1 MTQHVAPFLLLILV
15 GLAAGRLKLFTQD
28 GLGQMTVFL
37 LYVALPAMFVLKL
50 SSLDLPVQRALAYLL
65 IFGLAHLVNLAAG
78 IAWQRF
84 VLKQTPIEAVSFAAA
99 GTWPNTGFIGVVVA
113 TAFLG
118 NQGLLIALSCVVM
131 EVVVIATTMLS
142 LKQTGK
148 GPKVKQLVASLVRA
162 LTLNPYLIAIAL
174 GVAASL
180 LSLPIP
186 SILAK
191 TLSYLS
197 DTVMCLAL
205 FCVGLGLALR
215 PVGNFL
221 KAAPT
226 VLSIVGFKLLFHP
239 AVMAVLAWLLGF
251 QGLEYKIIVAMGAMP
266 VAVNAFIF
274 VSRYGKGDNRV
285 SAAILLS
292 TLLSFL
298 SLGLIMGF

>member
-1 MTQHVAPFLLLILV
+1 MTQHLAPFLLLILV
-15 GLAAGRLKLFTQD
+15 GLLAGRLKFFTRE
-28 GLGQMTVFL
+28 GLGQLTVFL

-50 SSLDLPVQRALAYLL
+50 SSLDLPLQRCLAYLF
-65 IFGLAHLVNLAAG
+65 IFGLAHVVNLLASF
-78 IAWQRF
+78 AWQRL
-84 VLKQTPIEAVSFAAA
+84 VLGQSPVEAVSFASAS
-99 GTWPNTGFIGVVVA
+99 TWPNTGFVGVVVA

-118 NQGLLIALSCVVM
+118 DEGLLIALSCVVM

-142 LKQTGK
+142 LEK
-148 GPKVKQLVASLVRA
+148 GSQSPTPKNLASSLVRA

-186 SILAK
+186 SIIAK
-191 TLSYLS
+191 TLAYLS
-197 DTVMCLAL
+197 DTVMGLAL

-215 PVGNFL
+215 PVGNI
-221 KAAPT
+221 AQATPT
-226 VLSIVGFKLLFHP
+226 ILSIVGFKLLLHP
-239 AVMAVLAWLLGF
+239 AIMAALAWALGF
-251 QGLEYKIIVAMGAMP
+251 QGLEFKIIVAMGAMP

-285 SAAILLS
+285 SAAILVS
-292 TLLSFL
+292 TLLSFA

>member
-1 MTQHVAPFLLLILV
+1 MTQHLAPFLLLILV
-15 GLAAGRLKLFTQD
+15 GLAAGRLKVFTQE
-28 GLGQMTVFL
+28 GLGQLTVFL

-50 SSLDLPVQRALAYLL
+50 SSLDLPVKRSLAYLL
-65 IFGLAHLVNLAAG
+65 IFGLAHLVNLLAAMG
-78 IAWQRF
+78 WQRY
-84 VLKQTPIEAVSFAAA
+84 VLKQTPVEAVSFAAA
-99 GTWPNTGFIGVVVA
+99 STWPNTGFVGVVVA

-118 NQGLLIALSCVVM
+118 NAGLLIALSCVVM
-131 EVVVIATTMLS
+131 EVVVIGTTMIS
-142 LKQTGK
+142 LKQPK
-148 GPKVKQLVASLVRA
+148 RGPKVQQLASSLIRA

-186 SILAK
+186 AILAK
-191 TLSYLS
+191 TLNYLS
-197 DTVMCLAL
+197 DTVMGLAL

-215 PVGNFL
+215 PVGNFMH
-221 KAAPT
+221 AAPT
-226 VLSIVGFKLLFHP
+226 VLSIVGFKLLLHP
-239 AVMAVLAWLLGF
+239 AVMALLAWLLGF
-251 QGLEYKIIVAMGAMP
+251 QGLEFKIIVAMGAMP

-292 TLLSFL
+292 TLLSFV